1 MRLAAPYG
9 ELSESLRQRVE
20 LVMKLFVA
28 LGEGAD
34 APTVETS
41 PRTTPLEES
50 VATVMGAD
58 PTLRAFSEWG
68 ADNV

>member
-28 LGEGAD
+28 LGEGFGLYGL
-34 APTVETS
+34 VIS
-41 PRTTPLEES
+41 IMILS
-50 VATVMGAD
+50 KLV
-58 PTLRAFSEWG
+58 
-68 ADNV
+68 